1 MNPHSA
7 LCSGLVASL
16 RGQTIALTGK
26 VFVDGEHIKR
36 DELAK
41 RLRIYGAAYRTV
53 LTGQISLVIHGD
65 LSGQIVSNMRS
76 QLSRKLIDIMSQDRR
91 GHHVCVVTSEGFSE
105 LLKGRPAKCF
115 HDDLTVRAT
124 AV

>member
-1 MNPHSA
+1 MNPHAA

-41 RLRIYGAAYRTV
+41 RLRTYGAAYRTV
-53 LTGQISLVIHGD
+53 LTGQISLVVYGD

-76 QLSRKLIDIMSQDRR
+76 QLSRKLLEIMSQDRR
-91 GHHVCVVTSEGFSE
+91 GHHVCVVTSIGFSE

-115 HDDLTVRAT
+115 HDELTERAT